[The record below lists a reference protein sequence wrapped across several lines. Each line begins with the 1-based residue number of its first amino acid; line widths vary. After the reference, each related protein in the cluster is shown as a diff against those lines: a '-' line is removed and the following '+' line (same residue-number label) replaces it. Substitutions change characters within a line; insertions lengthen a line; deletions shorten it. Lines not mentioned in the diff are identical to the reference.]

1 LTGLPYTVAA
11 DDPALR
17 AAYLAHARLVP
28 RPAQAPRA
36 SYHPLTIAGEP
47 TDANT
52 SPADRLAHPDRR
64 PAEGSGGGPA
74 FEAIGAA
81 YWLLRDPAA
90 AAAQA
95 QRNCRISPLLLAAGA
110 GATAA
115 PGAGEGGGV
124 GGAPGGGPRAAFKAR
139 LVVTVREFFRGGE
152 GMPLGLLPKKYEQ
165 LWGTPLPA
173 SEALG
178 CAHASPPWSRVRVV
192 AVASAHWGPTV
203 FGLAW
208 TRVILGHYCLLPELF
223 MCLRTV
229 GCDRGSAC

>member
-1 LTGLPYTVAA
+1 MLLLPPGDGISSYGDAGSQRLAEFKMQLALTVAEWGA
-11 DDPALR
+11 VKAR
-17 AAYLAHARLVP
+17 A
-28 RPAQAPRA
+28 QQ
-36 SYHPLTIAGEP
+36 
-47 TDANT
+47 
-52 SPADRLAHPDRR
+52 
-64 PAEGSGGGPA
+64 
-74 FEAIGAA
+74 
-81 YWLLRDPAA
+81 
-90 AAAQA
+90 AQA
-95 QRNCRISPLLLAAGA
+95 QACAG
-110 GATAA
+110 
-115 PGAGEGGGV
+115 PDGGG
-124 GGAPGGGPRAAFKAR
+124 GDGLQQHIRH
-139 LVVTVREFFRGGE
+139 

-192 AVASAHWGPTV
+192 VVASAHWGPTV